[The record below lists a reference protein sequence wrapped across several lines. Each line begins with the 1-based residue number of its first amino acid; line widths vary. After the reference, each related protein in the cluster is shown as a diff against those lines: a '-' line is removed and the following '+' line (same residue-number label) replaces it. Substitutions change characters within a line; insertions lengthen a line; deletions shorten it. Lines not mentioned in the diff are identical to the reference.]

1 MVSNRE
7 IESRDLRRQLTAVMM
22 ADIVGYSRML
32 EADELR
38 NSDRAMRSLELFK
51 SLIGSHG
58 GRVVSI
64 AGDGVLALFDSAE
77 AAVAFGTLIQAE
89 FREQAAWEDGEPIE
103 LRIGVNLGEVN
114 RDSAVIHA
122 HCVNVTARIQT
133 LADPGSMVVTDRVRH
148 AVRSLD
154 LTFTSM
160 GVPALKN
167 ISEPIEVFTVES
179 LAFDRLKPAVRAV
192 AEVVPAFAATPAA
205 VRVARNPSIAIL
217 AFANL
222 TGDAAHDYLSEGFA
236 DGVVGDLSR
245 FRSLTVIAR
254 HSATLFSLKS
264 RSAREIGRRLGAAYL
279 LSGSL
284 QRAGK
289 KVRVVVELIH
299 AETEAVVWFDRFH
312 EEIDQLFEIQDEITG
327 AVASRL
333 SIQID
338 LAEHRREA
346 LHPPDMRSYG
356 LVLRGQQMV
365 LAITK
370 EANAYGRGLFEEA
383 IRCAPSYARAHSAS
397 SRTHNIDWRYA
408 WSADPR
414 ASLDTA
420 VAVAQRAIGLDRL
433 DAHAFAELGFA
444 HLYSKCIDEALAD
457 YGRALALNPNDAD
470 VITQYGDALTYAG
483 QPAQAIPHLERA
495 MRLNPF
501 YPDWY
506 LWCLADAYDALG
518 QAENVVTTVHRMQN
532 PDQGRRLLAANL
544 AHLGRTAEAQAL
556 ASAILR
562 AHPEFRVS
570 SWSRRM
576 PYRDRAVL
584 DRFVAGLR
592 AAGLPE

>member
-1 MVSNRE
+1 MSIVAPS
-7 IESRDLRRQLTAVMM
+7 RRQLTAVMM

-32 EADELR
+32 EADEHR
-38 NSDRAMRSLELFK
+38 NAEHASRSMELFK
-51 SLIGSHG
+51 ALIGTYG
-58 GRVVSI
+58 GQIASI

-77 AAVAFGTLIQAE
+77 AALSFGTLIQSE
-89 FREQAAWEDGEPIE
+89 FREQAVWEGGAPIE
-103 LRIGVNLGEVN
+103 MRIGVNLGEVN
-114 RDSAVIHA
+114 RESAVIQA
-122 HCVNVTARIQT
+122 HCVNVAARIQT
-133 LADPGSMVVTDRVRH
+133 LAQPGSMVITAVVRH
-148 AVRSLD
+148 TVRGMQD
-154 LTFTSM
+154 FAFTSI
-160 GVPALKN
+160 GTPALKN
-167 ISEPIEVFTVES
+167 IAEPIEVFAVET
-179 LAFDRLKPAVRAV
+179 LAVDRPKPTLRPV
-192 AEVVPAFAATPAA
+192 AEVVPEATPPPV
-205 VRVARNPSIAIL
+205 VRAARNPAIAVL
-217 AFANL
+217 PFANL
-222 TGDAAHDYLSEGFA
+222 TGDSVHDYFSEGFV
-236 DGVVGDLSR
+236 DGIIGDLSR

-254 HSATLFSLKS
+254 HSASLFSLKS
-264 RSAREIGRRLGAAYL
+264 RSAREVGNRLGVDYL

-289 KVRVVVELIH
+289 KVRVTVELID
-299 AETEAVVWFDRFH
+299 AGTEAVVWFDRFH
-312 EEIDQLFEIQDEITG
+312 DEIDQLFEIQDEITG

-365 LAITK
+365 LSITK

-383 IRCAPSYARAHSAS
+383 IRCAPGYARAHSAS
-397 SRTHNIDWRYA
+397 SRTHNIDWRYS

-420 VAVAQRAIGLDRL
+420 VAVAQRAIFLDRL

-444 HLYSKCIDEALAD
+444 HLYSKHIDEALAD

-470 VITQYGDALTYAG
+470 VITTYADALTYAG
-483 QPAQAIPHLERA
+483 QPDRAIPHLERA

-518 QAENVVTTVHRMQN
+518 QSENVVTTVHSMQN

-556 ASAILR
+556 ASAIMW

-570 SWSRRM
+570 VWADRM